1 MRHIYTFKPLYK
13 QTLWGG
19 RRIMPFKGLADGADN
34 VGESWE
40 ISGVKGNE
48 TTVTGGTEDGLTLTE
63 LVKKEGTRLMGK
75 SNIERFGNEFPLLI
89 KFIDAKEDLSI
100 QVHPDDSLAFKRHH
114 SKGKT
119 EMWYVIDAE
128 HGAALL
134 SGFNREMTPDSY
146 VAAVADHTIGSL
158 MNVYEI
164 HPGDVFFL
172 PAGRVHSIGKGA
184 FVAEIQQTSDI
195 TYRIYDFDR
204 KDANGK
210 TRELHT
216 ELAKDA
222 IDYTFYKDCRQHYN
236 PVHDGCA
243 ELVSCRYFT
252 TNLYDIDKSMDV
264 DLSALDSFVIVIAV
278 EDNVILK
285 TCEERIV
292 LNQGSTAL
300 VTADS
305 KSMTLTPE
313 GNKAKI
319 LTTFIGNSSKE

>member
-1 MRHIYTFKPLYK
+1 
-13 QTLWGG
+13 
-19 RRIMPFKGLADGADN
+19 MPFKRQESDTEN

-40 ISGVKGNE
+40 ISGVRGNE
-48 TTVTGGTEDGLTLTE
+48 TTVAGGTEAGLTLSE
-63 LVKKEGTRLMGK
+63 LVKKEGARLIGK
-75 SNIERFGNEFPLLI
+75 ENLERFGDEFPLLI

-100 QVHPDDSLAFKRHH
+100 QVHPNDDLAFKRHH

-119 EMWYVIDAE
+119 EMWYVIDAAPE
-128 HGAALL
+128 ATLL
-134 SGFNREMTPDSY
+134 SGFNQEMTPDRY
-146 VAAVADHTIGSL
+146 VAAVTDHTVGSL
-158 MNVYEI
+158 MNVYKI

-195 TYRIYDFDR
+195 TYRIYDFGR
-204 KDANGK
+204 KDADGK

-222 IDYTFYKDCRQHYN
+222 IDYTYYKDCRQHYT

-252 TNLYDIDKSMDV
+252 TDLYDIDKSIKV

-278 EDNVILK
+278 EDGVILSVG
-285 TCEERIV
+285 EEKIV

-305 KSMTLTPE
+305 DFISISPE
-313 GNKAKI
+313 DKKAKV
-319 LTTFIGNSSKE
+319 LTTFIGKSAKE